1 MKHSKRLISTSAQ
14 IILRQKYETA
24 FGIYDHEGP
33 DGEHPLALVMH
44 NWSEDN
50 VSYGRLRER
59 MEAFAEHS
67 TGKWFNT
74 SFKEFI
80 DMPTYV
86 CDMMLEIAENMQ
98 NRLES
103 SVNSEELRRLAK
115 EAERKATEGK

>member
-24 FGIYDHEGP
+24 FGIYDHTGP

-59 MEAFAEHS
+59 LEAFAEHS
-67 TGKWFNT
+67 VGKWFSI

-86 CDMMLEIAENMQ
+86 CDMMLEISENMQ
-98 NRLES
+98 IVLS
-103 SVNSEELRRLAK
+103 PL
-115 EAERKATEGK
+115 

>member
-1 MKHSKRLISTSAQ
+1 MKYSKRLISTSAQ

-59 MEAFAEHS
+59 MESFAEHNV
-67 TGKWFNT
+67 GKYFNI
-74 SFKEFI
+74 SFKDFI
-80 DMPTYV
+80 DMPTYS
-86 CDMMLEIAENMQ
+86 CDMMLEIAESMQ
-98 NRLES
+98 ARLEGS
-103 SVNSEELRRLAK
+103 MNSEELRRIAK
-115 EAERKATEGK
+115 EAAKGTPG

>member
-24 FGIYDHEGP
+24 FGIYDHAGP

-59 MEAFAEHS
+59 LEAFAEHS
-67 TGKWFNT
+67 VGKWFSI

-103 SVNSEELRRLAK
+103 TMSNEELRRIAK
-115 EAERKATEGK
+115 EAERKAAEGK